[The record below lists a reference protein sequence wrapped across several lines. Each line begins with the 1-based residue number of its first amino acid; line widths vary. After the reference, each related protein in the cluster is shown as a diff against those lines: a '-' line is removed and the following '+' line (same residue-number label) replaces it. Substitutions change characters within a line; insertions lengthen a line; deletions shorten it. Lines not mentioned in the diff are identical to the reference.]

1 MHTNTLLL
9 IAGGGVTAV
18 CAVLMPSSLYAQ
30 IAIGESS
37 SHSSSG
43 IPLSQQTLL
52 EMRPTSSSLSS
63 GSMEFLRFGKDVTV
77 TPVENVKSAIDWIS
91 GGTEADKQEVKA
103 SPDQAFSRAIANFKE
118 QQKLEL
124 GGTQLFLEKQS
135 TRD

>member
-9 IAGGGVTAV
+9 IAGSGVTVV
-18 CAVLMPSSLYAQ
+18 CAALMPSSLYAQ

-37 SHSSSG
+37 SNPSG
-43 IPLSQQTLL
+43 IPLSQQTLQ

-91 GGTEADKQEVKA
+91 GGTEAAKPEVKA
-103 SPDQAFSRAIANFKE
+103 SPEQSFSRAIANFREK
-118 QQKLEL
+118 QKLEL
-124 GGTQLFLEKQS
+124 GTTQLFLEKQS
-135 TRD
+135 PLD